1 MLDGLPDRER
11 LAFQRGS
18 HLASR
23 RQRTGTYTCSVKP
36 TRGGLLLAVATIAAM
51 VVIPATAW
59 ATYPGTNGR
68 IAYSETRGLV
78 PGGGEYNWEIFTIP
92 PAGGDPTRLT
102 DNAISD
108 TQPSWSADGRRL
120 AFIRGSAYIDQNQN
134 VWTMR
139 ADGTHQRQVTHG
151 PAAESAPSFSPGGGR
166 IVMTRGWDGAG
177 DIVIVR
183 TDGTEPVRLTSGKR
197 ARDPVFSPDGRR
209 IVFVGQ
215 PKKTSPFGIWIMRRD
230 GTDRRLIPTNS
241 GGDNQRPDFSP
252 DGSHIIYERCI
263 ADGHDCIDDTVIMRT
278 DGRYKRVI
286 EGAWG
291 EQPVFSPNG
300 TRIAV
305 VRRFDCVDLYDL
317 CGSRVFT
324 VARGGGDAQVLTQP
338 DAPLDGF
345 THFPLDSSPSWQPIP
360 RP

>member
-1 MLDGLPDRER
+1 VALI
-11 LAFQRGS
+11 
-18 HLASR
+18 
-23 RQRTGTYTCSVKP
+23 
-36 TRGGLLLAVATIAAM
+36 RGGLWPAVAA
-51 VVIPATAW
+51 VVVLLLIPATSSG
-59 ATYPGTNGR
+59 TYPGANGR
-68 IAYSETRGLV
+68 IAYSETRDG
-78 PGGGEYNWEIFTIP
+78 NWEIFTIP

-102 DNAISD
+102 DNAIDD

-120 AFIRGSAYIDQNQN
+120 AFIRGSAYIGHNQN

-139 ADGTHQRQVTHG
+139 ADGTHQRRITHW

-166 IVMTRGWDGAG
+166 IVMTHGWDGAG

-183 TDGTEPVRLTSGKR
+183 TDGSEPVRLTSGKQ
-197 ARDPVFSPDGRR
+197 ARDPVFSPDGSR
-209 IVFVGQ
+209 IVFVGKPTKASQ
-215 PKKTSPFGIWIMRRD
+215 FGIWVMRRD
-230 GTDRRLIPTNS
+230 GTHRRLLPANT

-252 DGSHIIYERCI
+252 DGSHIIFERCI
-263 ADGHDCIDDTVIMRT
+263 DDGHECDYDTVIMRS
-278 DGRYKRVI
+278 DGRFKRVI

-291 EQPVFSPNG
+291 QEPAFSPNG
-300 TRIAV
+300 ARIAV

-324 VARGGGDAQVLTQP
+324 VARGGGDTQVVTQP

-360 RP
+360 GS